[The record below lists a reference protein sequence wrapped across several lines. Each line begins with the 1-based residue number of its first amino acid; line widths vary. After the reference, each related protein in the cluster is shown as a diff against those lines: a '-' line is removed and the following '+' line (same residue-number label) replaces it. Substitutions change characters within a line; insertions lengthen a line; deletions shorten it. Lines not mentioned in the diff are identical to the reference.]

1 MYGFLLPWFCG
12 GIWSDFKFI
21 SYVSLALNIYIVLI
35 ILLTDY
41 RFLTSLK
48 ISLWTL
54 FLLAM
59 YIIWLEPWIT
69 ILTSQSP
76 EVLLSFTPVG
86 GILFITDSIF
96 SSIWFVL
103 TWAIHGLLDKEF

>member
-1 MYGFLLPWFCG
+1 
-12 GIWSDFKFI
+12 
-21 SYVSLALNIYIVLI
+21 
-35 ILLTDY
+35 
-41 RFLTSLK
+41 
-48 ISLWTL
+48 
-54 FLLAM
+54 M